1 MCIEELYNLFPS
13 SDAFT
18 MMKSE
23 RLCGENV
30 WNVQNRRKMY
40 RTFYPE
46 KRKERDHS
54 EVLGTDGRM
63 TIKWIVKIEQKHVNC
78 D

>member
-1 MCIEELYNLFPS
+1 MRTEELYNFFPS

-23 RLCGENV
+23 RLCGENT
-30 WNVQNRRKMY
+30 WNVQNRTKMY

-63 TIKWIVKIEQKHVNC
+63 IINGSLK
-78 D
+78 